1 MPQLSLQ
8 GLARPLLL
16 LSAMALSSSLKA
28 DNTSLDDLL
37 NLITPA
43 SSQTAVWIE
52 DLQSGEQLLSH
63 NSETLMIPASTQ
75 KLLTAVTATELLG
88 EEFRYHTSILSTG
101 SPKSGVL
108 KGDLYLLFSGDPT
121 LTRRDLT
128 ELFKR
133 VSEAGIS
140 QVQGNLIL
148 IGETHEQLR
157 APGWVWDDLGI
168 CYAAP
173 VSSYVINQNCV
184 HGKLEPTLASDK
196 AKISAPVYLPVKLTT
211 NAIFDKG
218 HKQSFCELQ
227 LDRLPG
233 NHFHFSG
240 CFPGSQVLPLA
251 LAVNDPSQYAID
263 SVAGIIKGKLSI
275 KGKILTSN
283 QLPASSR
290 VVASHAS
297 DALPELLETM
307 LLESDNLIAD
317 SLLKRLGKHYYGDG
331 ASFSA
336 GAKAIREV
344 LAEKGVVLERA
355 QLIDGSGLSRYN
367 LLNARQLAQLLRLIA
382 DTPDYQWL
390 MHKLPVSGHSGTLK
404 YRKRYANKP
413 LKGRV
418 WAKTGSMQGVVN
430 LAGYVTDDSDKQ
442 VPRYLFVILEN
453 GLSPQ
458 SKELEAAPFATL
470 LLQGLTD
477 YRANS
482 RAEGQL
488 AAKEQDKPKPT
499 QQEKAQTEL
508 NVSAR

>member
-16 LSAMALSSSLKA
+16 LSTMALSSPLKA

-133 VSEAGIS
+133 VTEAGIS

-218 HKQSFCELQ
+218 HKQDFANCNSTDYPATTFISVVVS
-227 LDRLPG
+227 RLPG
-233 NHFHFSG
+233 IAVGAGGQRPRPICHRQRRRHYQGQTQHQRQDADLQSATGQLKGGGQSCLGCPARAFGNH
-240 CFPGSQVLPLA
+240 A
-251 LAVNDPSQYAID
+251 
-263 SVAGIIKGKLSI
+263 AGI
-275 KGKILTSN
+275 
-283 QLPASSR
+283 
-290 VVASHAS
+290 
-297 DALPELLETM
+297 
-307 LLESDNLIAD
+307 
-317 SLLKRLGKHYYGDG
+317 
-331 ASFSA
+331 
-336 GAKAIREV
+336 
-344 LAEKGVVLERA
+344 
-355 QLIDGSGLSRYN
+355 
-367 LLNARQLAQLLRLIA
+367 
-382 DTPDYQWL
+382 
-390 MHKLPVSGHSGTLK
+390 
-404 YRKRYANKP
+404 
-413 LKGRV
+413 
-418 WAKTGSMQGVVN
+418 
-430 LAGYVTDDSDKQ
+430 
-442 VPRYLFVILEN
+442 
-453 GLSPQ
+453 
-458 SKELEAAPFATL
+458 
-470 LLQGLTD
+470 
-477 YRANS
+477 
-482 RAEGQL
+482 
-488 AAKEQDKPKPT
+488 
-499 QQEKAQTEL
+499 
-508 NVSAR
+508 